1 MVSERIQLK
10 SMMNTRDL
18 GSLVNKE
25 GRKVR
30 SHRLIRSGELSR
42 SARED
47 LKILY
52 EEYGVRQIIDFRAE
66 DEMMERADR
75 TYGEMIH
82 IPLCAMPQRASGV
95 TRDKKFEEEL
105 KELENTSGPQG
116 ARIRMRGFYRVMVS
130 HEFSLG
136 QYHRFI
142 EYLLANKD
150 HASLWHCAVGK
161 DRAGIGAFNV
171 ELLLGIDINDI
182 IEDYLYTNECYFPGL
197 QPRESVFDYYNFAFP
212 EYIEESISTI
222 KETFGTMENYIR
234 EGLKISEEMQ
244 EEFRRAF
251 LED

>member
-1 MVSERIQLK
+1 MVSERIELQ

-18 GSLVNKE
+18 GSLINKN

-42 SARED
+42 ASKED
-47 LKILY
+47 LKILHDV
-52 EEYGVRQIIDFRAE
+52 YGLRQIIDLRGE
-66 DEMMERADR
+66 DEMAERPDR
-75 TYGEMIH
+75 TYGEMAAV
-82 IPLCAMPQRASGV
+82 PLTAMPSRASGV
-95 TRDKKFEEEL
+95 TRDRKFEEEMRQL
-105 KELENTSGPQG
+105 ANTAGPQG
-116 ARIRMRGFYRVMVS
+116 ARVRMRNFYRIMVS
-130 HEFSLG
+130 HEFSLS

-171 ELLLGIDINDI
+171 ELLLDIDLDDI

-197 QPRESVFDYYNFAFP
+197 TPRESVFDYYNFAFL
-212 EYIEESISTI
+212 EYIEQSLNTI
-222 KETFGTMENYIR
+222 NEVFGTTKNYIR

-244 EEFRRAF
+244 EEFQKAF